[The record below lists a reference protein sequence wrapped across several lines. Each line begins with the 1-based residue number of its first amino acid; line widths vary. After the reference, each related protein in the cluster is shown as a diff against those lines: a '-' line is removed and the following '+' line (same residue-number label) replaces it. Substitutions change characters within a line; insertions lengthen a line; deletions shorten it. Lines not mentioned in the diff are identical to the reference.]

1 MIPRVRIDK
10 AKEFK
15 TCHEVHQSFNL
26 TNRRTIFRASLIH
39 IYEIYTHS
47 LIIMVFFIV
56 TMFVNRS
63 GYITSRI
70 KSAMS
75 IFSTFSVIAFYLLH
89 LIFFSNE
96 RWKVRFTFSWGMATL
111 GLTPS
116 MSEYLKA
123 KLIFWML
130 SSSVKPRSCL
140 SSNIDPSSWWTSH
153 LNETM
158 LFWFLR
164 F

>member
-1 MIPRVRIDK
+1 VHRDLMIPRVRIDR

-26 TNRRTIFRASLIH
+26 RNIRTIFRASLIQ

-47 LIIMVFFIV
+47 LIIMVFFII
-56 TMFVNRS
+56 TMFVNQS

-89 LIFFSNE
+89 LIFFLTKE
-96 RWKVRFTFSWGMATL
+96 GRW
-111 GLTPS
+111 GLPLVGVWLLW
-116 MSEYLKA
+116 E
-123 KLIFWML
+123 
-130 SSSVKPRSCL
+130 PRACL
-140 SSNIDPSSWWTSH
+140 NIWKQ
-153 LNETM
+153 N
-158 LFWFLR
+158 
-164 F
+164 

>member
-1 MIPRVRIDK
+1 MIPRVRIDR

-26 TNRRTIFRASLIH
+26 RNRRTIFRASLIQ

-47 LIIMVFFIV
+47 LIIMVFFII
-56 TMFVNRS
+56 TMFVNQS

-75 IFSTFSVIAFYLLH
+75 IFFHLFSYWLLSFASN
-89 LIFFSNE
+89 FFSNE
-96 RWKVRFTFSWGMATL
+96 RGKVRFTFSWCMATL
-111 GLTPS
+111 GTPS

-140 SSNIDPSSWWTSH
+140 GSNIDPSLWWPSH
-153 LNETM
+153 LNETV

>member
-1 MIPRVRIDK
+1 MSWSSPIFQSYKQKNYLSSKSYSYLWNIHTFANYYGFLHCYHVCQPIRVHHFPNKIGN
-10 AKEFK
+10 EYFFHLFSY
-15 TCHEVHQSFNL
+15 CLLSFAPN
-26 TNRRTIFRASLIH
+26 
-39 IYEIYTHS
+39 
-47 LIIMVFFIV
+47 
-56 TMFVNRS
+56 
-63 GYITSRI
+63 
-70 KSAMS
+70 
-75 IFSTFSVIAFYLLH
+75 
-89 LIFFSNE
+89 FFSNE

-140 SSNIDPSSWWTSH
+140 SSNIDPSLWWTSH